1 MFNCIFSLA
10 KSYPGM
16 SQYHYKTLCVLL
28 NQVSFFFGLGNEV
41 SVLAEPVLNCLL
53 YALQQPQLA
62 CAAAT
67 ALQSICAA
75 CRTHMSQ
82 HFSGLVQIVQSMD
95 TFCISNDAA
104 IGLLKGVAII
114 LGRLPHEQI
123 NDSMKQIC
131 LVQVN
136 PLCELVHVSIF
147 QMLFIGLRKSLVR
160 HNSLITVRY
169 SFPTNTRAVQYM
181 NL

>member
-1 MFNCIFSLA
+1 M
-10 KSYPGM
+10 
-16 SQYHYKTLCVLL
+16 V
-28 NQVSFFFGLGNEV
+28 NEV
-41 SVLAEPVLNCLL
+41 CVYTEPVLNCLL

-147 QMLFIGLRKSLVR
+147 QFLFRGLQCTRQFGVAQHTNYSLVQLFNWYKSGSI
-160 HNSLITVRY
+160 HECTNCLIY
-169 SFPTNTRAVQYM
+169 
-181 NL
+181 L

>member
-1 MFNCIFSLA
+1 M
-10 KSYPGM
+10 
-16 SQYHYKTLCVLL
+16 
-28 NQVSFFFGLGNEV
+28 
-41 SVLAEPVLNCLL
+41 LNCLL
-53 YALQQPQLA
+53 FALQQPQLA

-136 PLCELVHVSIF
+136 PLCELVHVSISL
-147 QMLFIGLRKSLVR
+147 MCFIGLWCAECLVQ
-160 HNSLITVRY
+160 HGTLTTVLCSFYAITNVVLY
-169 SFPTNTRAVQYM
+169 IHV
-181 NL
+181 